1 MEQPYV
7 NLILLSGSL
16 RWYDIAPRRFPAVS
30 VRQVGCDSTSG
41 SMTIEFPGKA
51 SDFLKIGVLAA
62 ERGDIELV
70 REILKARPKWLHRIG
85 SHGRTMLWGAC
96 HRGKLP
102 MVKYHFRR
110 KADINACG
118 THYTPYFVEISCYCI
133 ARHKKHHEVADYLL
147 EKGAVMNI
155 HTAAFLG
162 DCQQVAKFL
171 KRSKRRLN
179 LGHPQYVMCE
189 KKADGLDFELA
200 EADWA
205 TPLCYALRGGDVET
219 VEYLIQQGATINGFE
234 KNLFI
239 AADDD
244 YDMIRLLL
252 ENGADPAMAPEVH
265 SDEGRLFDLIRS
277 FGGKAAD
284 RQHANE
290 ELVYLC
296 RGDRGGNPDEVKRW
310 LSIGADV
317 NFQDH
322 KGKTALHRA
331 AKAGFIE
338 TIEILLDSGASVE
351 LADAKGETA
360 LFDAVRSTIKDRE
373 KRTLAIRTLLK
384 AGADVRA
391 ENRRGQ
397 TPLSVAEASA
407 GAEGT
412 AIAAMLRRSR
422 RQK

>member
-1 MEQPYV
+1 M
-7 NLILLSGSL
+7 
-16 RWYDIAPRRFPAVS
+16 A
-30 VRQVGCDSTSG
+30 
-41 SMTIEFPGKA
+41 IEFPGKA

-62 ERGDIELV
+62 ERGDIERV
-70 REILKARPKWLHRIG
+70 REILKARPKWIHHVG

-102 MVKYHFRR
+102 MVKYLVRR

-147 EKGAVMNI
+147 EKGAEVNI

-162 DCQQVAKFL
+162 DCKQVAKFL

-179 LGHPQYVMCE
+179 LGHPQYVMGESLDSVLE
-189 KKADGLDFELA
+189 KAP
-200 EADWA
+200 WA
-205 TPLCYALRGGDVET
+205 TPLCYALRGADVET
-219 VEYLIQQGATINGFE
+219 VEYLIQQGATIKGNE
-234 KNLFI
+234 QKLFI
-239 AADDD
+239 AAADN
-244 YDMIRLLL
+244 YDMVRLLL

-265 SDEGRLFDLIRS
+265 SDEGRLFDLITS
-277 FGGKAAD
+277 YGGTVAD
-284 RQHANE
+284 SQHASE

-296 RGDRGGNPDEVKRW
+296 RGDRGGNPDEVKRL
-310 LSIGADV
+310 LSVGADV

-331 AKAGFIE
+331 AKAGFVE
-338 TIEILLDSGASVE
+338 TMTILLEGGASVK

-373 KRTLAIRTLLK
+373 KRLLAIKTLLK
-384 AGADVRA
+384 AGADARA
-391 ENRRGQ
+391 ENRRSQ
-397 TPLSVAEASA
+397 TPISVVEDLS
-407 GAEGT
+407 GAEEKK
-412 AIAAMLRRSR
+412 IAALLRRSR
-422 RQK
+422 RSK